1 VTRRATLLAGF
12 GTLLFL
18 WAGPLPALADSSFAA
33 HMALH
38 LGVVA
43 LAAPLLAH
51 GLADIVPP
59 APPALSAPAAATLEM
74 VVVWAW
80 HAPVLCAVA
89 RRTMAGHL
97 AEQASWVGV
106 GLLLWMS
113 VTGRARDATGP
124 WGAVVALL
132 FTAMHM
138 ALLGALIAFAPRPL
152 YPAAPIAPG
161 GLTALADQ
169 QLGGILMLAV
179 GGTVYLAAALAI
191 LNRELQR
198 EPAD

>member
-1 VTRRATLLAGF
+1 
-12 GTLLFL
+12 
-18 WAGPLPALADSSFAA
+18 
-33 HMALH
+33 
-38 LGVVA
+38 
-43 LAAPLLAH
+43 
-51 GLADIVPP
+51 
-59 APPALSAPAAATLEM
+59 
-74 VVVWAW
+74 
-80 HAPVLCAVA
+80 
-89 RRTMAGHL
+89 
-97 AEQASWVGV
+97 
-106 GLLLWMS
+106 MS